1 MTIQTYIRIRDGSI
15 LIDKKEKFFDAIR
28 GLRNGLYTLKAEKVY
43 DNRSSKQNRYYWG
56 VVLPA
61 YVEGIKTEWGEII
74 SQEEAHESLKQQFNF
89 EEKMNENGKS
99 VRIVRS
105 TKGLG
110 TKAFAEYVEHCRNFI
125 SEYFNIVTPDP
136 E

>member
-1 MTIQTYIRIRDGSI
+1 MMIQTYIRIRDGAI
-15 LIDKKEKFFDAIR
+15 LIDKKERFFDAIR
-28 GLRNGLYTLKAEKVY
+28 ALRNGLYTLKAEKVY

-61 YVEGIKTEWGEII
+61 YVEGILTEWGEVI
-74 SQEEAHESLKQQFNF
+74 SQEEAHESLKQQFSF
-89 EEKMNENGKS
+89 EEKLNNEGKS

-105 TKGLG
+105 TTRMS
-110 TKAFAEYVEHCRNFI
+110 TKSFTEYIENCRNFI
-125 SEYFNIVTPDP
+125 SEYLNIATPDP